1 MTEPVSPP
9 PSNRPAWMLVALIA
23 AGAALGLWLVT
34 LWLPGLLTTTPGTP
48 AASAGTAAAT
58 TAAPDARRIHASL
71 FYLSSTADRLVPV
84 EAEVPFAPSPAEQA
98 RRIVE
103 AQLAPA
109 PAGQTSPV
117 PAGATVRAL
126 YLTGRGEAYLDL
138 SGDIRRNHPGGSL
151 AEALTVY
158 AIVNVLT
165 VNMPDITAVQL
176 LLDGQEADTLAGH
189 IDLRHPLRRG
199 ARWIER

>member
-1 MTEPVSPP
+1 M
-9 PSNRPAWMLVALIA
+9 
-23 AGAALGLWLVT
+23 
-34 LWLPGLLTTTPGTP
+34 
-48 AASAGTAAAT
+48 
-58 TAAPDARRIHASL
+58 
-71 FYLSSTADRLVPV
+71 
-84 EAEVPFAPSPAEQA
+84 
-98 RRIVE
+98 
-103 AQLAPA
+103 
-109 PAGQTSPV
+109 
-117 PAGATVRAL
+117 RAL